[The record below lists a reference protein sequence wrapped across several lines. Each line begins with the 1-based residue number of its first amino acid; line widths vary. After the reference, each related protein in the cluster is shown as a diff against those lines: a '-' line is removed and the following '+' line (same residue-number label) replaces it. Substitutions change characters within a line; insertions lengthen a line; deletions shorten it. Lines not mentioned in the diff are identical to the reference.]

1 MEVKSGERERGF
13 SFEDNGPVV
22 EAQVVEHWSKFKMVL
37 SLNPSKHG
45 ALSFL
50 LSLLYKRLPQKL
62 ALRRL
67 DKSIFNKFWFLVS
80 YE

>member
-1 MEVKSGERERGF
+1 MEVKSLGERERGF

-50 LSLLYKRLPQKL
+50 LSLLYKRLAKKL

-67 DKSIFNKFWFLVS
+67 DKSIF
-80 YE
+80 

>member
-50 LSLLYKRLPQKL
+50 LSL
-62 ALRRL
+62 
-67 DKSIFNKFWFLVS
+67 I
-80 YE
+80 